1 MIMHQWSAILIHEKM
16 NASIYMNLRQNMYFI
31 KRQKNLDMLIM
42 IMSVHTVS
50 TVIGHHM
57 KPEWQHSSL
66 TIFFSHKCYKN
77 ACPLQS
83 SISSGKI
90 DSSTC

>member
-50 TVIGHHM
+50 MVIGHHM
-57 KPEWQHSSL
+57 KPEWQHS
-66 TIFFSHKCYKN
+66 
-77 ACPLQS
+77 
-83 SISSGKI
+83 
-90 DSSTC
+90 